1 MPPVSNA
8 LASAS
13 GLASSPPL
21 SQDFQSGLHRLESVS
36 LLRAVEHV
44 AQSSLGQHTLMQRA
58 GEAACQWI
66 LQALASRNASQP
78 SLPSGT
84 TQPGGLA
91 ESGARSGA
99 PSTSAQDRL
108 SLESRNGQPTPAL
121 VWCFAGP
128 GNNGGDALCTAA
140 FLRQHGV
147 DARVCLPIA
156 PRGEDAHWA
165 HTQAQDA
172 GVPIHSETPPDDDWQ
187 KADWL
192 VDGLFGIGLTREIEA
207 PFSDIVK
214 RLTSRT
220 HHIGRVLA
228 LDIPSGLDAET
239 GQVIGDSL
247 AVEASHTL
255 TFIAGKPGLFTGH
268 GRDLVGTIVC
278 ARLGIDDAIFE
289 RARAT
294 LQTASQQA
302 GSAGGSTVGSD
313 AGSEHASNK
322 RADESK
328 HADPDIL
335 ASRKARLAWQGIE
348 LNAPARFMSAFVRR
362 QPSSHKGTF
371 GSVAIIGG
379 DTGTCGAVILAAR
392 AALFTGAG
400 RVHAAMIGD
409 GAPPYDPPHPEIM
422 LRHIDAISLDTMDAL
437 AIGPGLGQ
445 SSRAHD
451 ILQQVI
457 SLGLPTLIDA
467 DALNLIA
474 KHADLAALVRAHGDH
489 IVITPHPGEAAR
501 LLGVPTASIES
512 DRVAAALQLAA
523 TFNCTALLKGSGTLI
538 ATAAGAVAINA
549 TGNSG
554 LSTGGSGD
562 VLSGVLGAFL
572 AQHLPPLEAA
582 LAGSY
587 IHGQAA
593 EYLSEYTPETG
604 RGQAEG
610 PAGLTAGELAPAM
623 RHRLNALL
631 REFQR
636 I

>member
-1 MPPVSNA
+1 MSSLSDEA
-8 LASAS
+8 AKTS

-21 SQDFQSGLHRLESVS
+21 SHDFQSGLHRLEGNA
-36 LLRAVEHV
+36 LLRAVEKE
-44 AQSSLGQHTLMQRA
+44 ASASLGQHVLMQRA
-58 GEAACQWI
+58 GEATCQWI
-66 LQALASRNASQP
+66 LHA
-78 SLPSGT
+78 LPSPAG
-84 TQPGGLA
+84 
-91 ESGARSGA
+91 
-99 PSTSAQDRL
+99 
-108 SLESRNGQPTPAL
+108 AL

-128 GNNGGDALCTAA
+128 GNNGGDALCAA
-140 FLRQHGV
+140 ALLRQHGV
-147 DARVCLPIA
+147 DARVCLPVA
-156 PRGEDAHWA
+156 PRSDDARWA
-165 HTQAQDA
+165 HTQAENA
-172 GVPIHSETPPDDDWQ
+172 GVPIQSALPPDSDWQ
-187 KADWL
+187 TADWV
-192 VDGLFGIGLTREIEA
+192 VDGLFGIGLARGIAA
-207 PFSDIVK
+207 PFDEIVK
-214 RLTSRT
+214 RLTART
-220 HHIGRVLA
+220 VQMGRVLA

-239 GQVIGDSL
+239 GQVVGGSL
-247 AVEASHTL
+247 AVEASDTL

-268 GRDLVGTIVC
+268 GRDLVGRTVC
-278 ARLGIDDAIFE
+278 APLGIDSVLFN
-289 RARAT
+289 RARAA
-294 LQTASQQA
+294 LHA
-302 GSAGGSTVGSD
+302 VGSRKD
-313 AGSEHASNK
+313 Q
-322 RADESK
+322 
-328 HADPDIL
+328 L
-335 ASRKARLAWQGIE
+335 ASQGIE
-348 LNAPARFMSAFVRR
+348 LNAPARFMGAFVRR

-371 GSVAIIGG
+371 GSIAIIGG

-451 ILQQVI
+451 ILQNVI
-457 SLGLPTLIDA
+457 GLDMPTLIDA

-474 KHADLAALVRAHGDH
+474 KHADLAAQVRAHGDH

-501 LLGVPTASIES
+501 LLGVSTATIES
-512 DRVAAALQLAA
+512 DRVSAALQLAVK
-523 TFNCTALLKGSGTLI
+523 FNCTALLKGSGTLI
-538 ATAAGAVAINA
+538 ATAAGIVSINA

-562 VLSGVLGAFL
+562 VLSGVVGAFL

-582 LAGSY
+582 LAASF

-631 REFQR
+631 REFR
-636 I
+636 KI

>member
-1 MPPVSNA
+1 MPSLTA
-8 LASAS
+8 AARAS
-13 GLASSPPL
+13 GLASSPL
-21 SQDFQSGLHRLESVS
+21 LTQDFDLGLHRLESIS
-36 LLRAVEHV
+36 LLRAVEQE
-44 AQSSLGQHTLMQRA
+44 ARSSLGQHTLMQRA

-66 LQALASRNASQP
+66 LQALASQP
-78 SLPSGT
+78 SSPSAVKPSGDPNDPET
-84 TQPGGLA
+84 RTAMPLIA
-91 ESGARSGA
+91 ASNRPFLELH
-99 PSTSAQDRL
+99 DRQT
-108 SLESRNGQPTPAL
+108 NPAL

-140 FLRQHGV
+140 FLRERGI
-147 DARVCLPIA
+147 DARVCLPIP
-156 PRGEDAHWA
+156 PRGEDAQWA
-165 HTQAQDA
+165 HAQAQKA
-172 GVPIHSETPPDDDWQ
+172 GVPIHSALPPDDDWQ

-192 VDGLFGIGLTREIEA
+192 IDGLFGIGLTREIKA
-207 PFSDIVK
+207 PFADIVE

-220 HHIGRVLA
+220 HQIGRVLA

-239 GQVIGDSL
+239 GQVVGDSL

-255 TFIAGKPGLFTGH
+255 TFMAGKPGLFTGH
-268 GRDLVGTIVC
+268 GRDLVGTTVC
-278 ARLGIDDAIFE
+278 ARLQIDDAIFE
-289 RARAT
+289 RARAS
-294 LQTASQQA
+294 LRIASQ
-302 GSAGGSTVGSD
+302 STGSTSKSISGSNARPD
-313 AGSEHASNK
+313 AGFDNDAVQY
-322 RADESK
+322 ADEGK
-328 HADPDIL
+328 LPDVKTL
-335 ASRKARLAWQGIE
+335 AARKTQLAWQGIA
-348 LNAPARFMSAFVRR
+348 LNAPARFMNAFVRR

-422 LRHIDAISLDTMDAL
+422 LRHIDAIALDTMDAL

-445 SSRAHD
+445 SSRAHH
-451 ILQQVI
+451 IVQKVI
-457 SLGLPTLIDA
+457 RLGLPTLIDA
-467 DALNLIA
+467 DALNLVA
-474 KHADLAALVRAHGDH
+474 KHADLAELVRAHGDH

-501 LLGVPTASIES
+501 LLSMPTKAIES
-512 DRVAAALQLAA
+512 DRVAAALQLAT

-538 ATAAGAVAINA
+538 ATAEGSVYINA

-572 AQHLPPLEAA
+572 AQRLAPLDAA

-593 EYLSEYTPETG
+593 EYLSEYSPETG

-631 REFQR
+631 REFR
-636 I
+636 RL